1 MMDSS
6 FRGLLRDLGIF
17 FGTVLAFVG
26 GFLLVSYVIA
36 PSRNPY
42 GFWLGF
48 LLYMYAFTRA
58 LRWAIDRRK
67 IHNNTARRK
76 R

>member
-1 MMDSS
+1 MSDSI
-6 FRGLLRDLGIF
+6 FRGLLKDLGIF
-17 FGTVLAFVG
+17 FGTVLSFVG
-26 GFLLVSYVIA
+26 GFLLVSYVVA

-48 LLYMYAFTRA
+48 LLYMYVFSKV
-58 LRWAIDRRK
+58 LRWVLDWRRGKK
-67 IHNNTARRK
+67 ILRAK

>member
-1 MMDSS
+1 
-6 FRGLLRDLGIF
+6 
-17 FGTVLAFVG
+17 
-26 GFLLVSYVIA
+26 VSYVVA

-48 LLYMYAFTRA
+48 LLYMYVFSKA
-58 LRWAIDRRK
+58 LRWVLDRRHGKK
-67 IHNNTARRK
+67 ILRAK

>member
-1 MMDSS
+1 MRDSS
-6 FRGLLRDLGIF
+6 FRGLLKDLGIF

-26 GFLLVSYVIA
+26 GFLLVSYVVA

-48 LLYMYAFTRA
+48 LLYMYVFAKA
-58 LRWAIDRRK
+58 LRWVLDRRHGKK
-67 IHNNTARRK
+67 IS
-76 R
+76 

>member
-48 LLYMYAFTRA
+48 LLYMYAF
-58 LRWAIDRRK
+58 
-67 IHNNTARRK
+67 ARPFAGF
-76 R
+76 

>member
-1 MMDSS
+1 MSDST
-6 FRGLLRDLGIF
+6 FRGLLKDLVF
-17 FGTVLAFVG
+17 FRYRLSFVG
-26 GFLLVSYVIA
+26 GFLLVSYVVA

-48 LLYMYAFTRA
+48 LLYIYVFSKV
-58 LRWAIDRRK
+58 LRWVLDRRRGKK
-67 IHNNTARRK
+67 ILRAK

>member
-1 MMDSS
+1 MSDST
-6 FRGLLRDLGIF
+6 FRGLLKDLGIF
-17 FGTVLAFVG
+17 FGTVLSFVG
-26 GFLLVSYVIA
+26 GFLLVSYVVA

-48 LLYMYAFTRA
+48 LLYMYVFSKV
-58 LRWAIDRRK
+58 LRWVLDWRRGKK
-67 IHNNTARRK
+67 ILRAK

>member
-1 MMDSS
+1 MRDSS
-6 FRGLLRDLGIF
+6 FRGLLKDLGIF
-17 FGTVLAFVG
+17 FGTVLSFVG
-26 GFLLVSYVIA
+26 GFLLVSYVVA

-48 LLYMYAFTRA
+48 LLYIYVFSKV
-58 LRWAIDRRK
+58 LRWVLDRRRGKK
-67 IHNNTARRK
+67 ILRAK